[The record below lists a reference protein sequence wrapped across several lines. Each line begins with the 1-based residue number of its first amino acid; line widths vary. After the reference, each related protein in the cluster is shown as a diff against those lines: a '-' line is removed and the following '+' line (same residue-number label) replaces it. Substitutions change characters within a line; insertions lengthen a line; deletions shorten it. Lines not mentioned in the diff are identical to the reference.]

1 MDIKSLE
8 DKYIQTKI
16 LKDSGFSYFKIN
28 KLVEQNVL
36 RKINNST
43 YENLL
48 YKGEEN
54 DLHNTLAY
62 IPKGVICLLTAARY
76 YNLTNYMPSSID
88 VAIGRKDRVS
98 TLPDW
103 PAVTI
108 HYFTD
113 VRYSTGIIT
122 EEENGLEFRIYD
134 IEKTVVD
141 CVHYRNKV
149 GIEETSE
156 ILKNYLKRKDRDID
170 KMYRYAKA
178 LKCEATLRIYLEAIG
193 V

>member
-8 DKYIQTKI
+8 NKYIQAKY
-16 LKDSGFSYFKIN
+16 LKDNGFSYFKIN

-54 DLHNTLAY
+54 DFHNTLAY

>member
-1 MDIKSLE
+1 MDIYSLE
-8 DKYIQTKI
+8 DKYIQAGT
-16 LKDSGFSYFKIN
+16 LKDSGYSHYKIN

-54 DLHNTLAY
+54 DFYNAQAY

-76 YNLTNYMPSSID
+76 YDLTNYMPSNID

-103 PAVTI
+103 PPVSL

-113 VRYSTGIIT
+113 LRYKTGIIN
-122 EEENGLEFRIYD
+122 EKDNGLEFRIYD
-134 IEKTVVD
+134 IEKTVAD
-141 CVHYRNKV
+141 CIYYRNKV

-156 ILKNYLKRKDRDID
+156 ILKNYLKRKDRNID
-170 KMYRYAKA
+170 KLYRYAKE
-178 LKCEATLRIYLEAIG
+178 LKCEATLRIYLEVIG
-193 V
+193 I